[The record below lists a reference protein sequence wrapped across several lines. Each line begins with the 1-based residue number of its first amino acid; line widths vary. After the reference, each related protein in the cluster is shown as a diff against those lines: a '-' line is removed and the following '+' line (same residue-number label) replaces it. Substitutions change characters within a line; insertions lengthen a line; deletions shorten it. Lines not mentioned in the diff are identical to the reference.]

1 MGLGKTLQTLSFLT
15 YLKHNLN
22 NPGPYLVIC
31 PLSVLGSWMNEA
43 KKWTPQLSVFQF
55 HGDASN
61 RAFLKEKL
69 LQKETKPDVIVTTFE
84 QFLAEQHYFKHRF
97 HYQAVVIDEGHKIKN
112 EKTQLATALFGLT
125 TRFKMLLTGTPLQ
138 NK

>member
-1 MGLGKTLQTLSFLT
+1 MGLGKTLQTLSFFT

-69 LQKETKPDVIVTTFE
+69 LHKETKPDIIGKSILITAIAFV
-84 QFLAEQHYFKHRF
+84 HYYTIQT
-97 HYQAVVIDEGHKIKN
+97 HYHILVLPKKSHHI
-112 EKTQLATALFGLT
+112 
-125 TRFKMLLTGTPLQ
+125 
-138 NK
+138 